1 MKLVFLGTSELAA
14 TSLKAI
20 TESSHIITCVV
31 TQPDRR
37 SGRGRKPAPHPV
49 KVMAE
54 SLGLPVVQPERVNT
68 REFRALI
75 REHDPEVLV
84 VAAFGQILK
93 PLLLALPPLGCL
105 NVHASIL
112 PKHRGASPINAAI
125 LAGDDEVGVSIMR
138 MDEGLDTGP
147 VGIIGRLPAHPQETA
162 GELHDR
168 LAALG
173 GALIVE
179 ALDRLD
185 AKDLKFLAQDE
196 SQATHAPKMAK
207 SDGLI
212 RLGGSVEQAH
222 RQIRGLTPWPGC
234 YADMETAAG
243 LKRVIL
249 GESTID
255 RTDTKSDVP
264 GQILEASGDGI
275 LVACGRG
282 VLRIKKLKPAGKRMM
297 TASEF
302 LNGTTLE
309 VGSYLRGSING

>member
-20 TESSHIITCVV
+20 AESSHTISCVV

-49 KVMAE
+49 KAMAE
-54 SLGLPVVQPERVNT
+54 SLSLPLLQPDRVNT
-68 REFRALI
+68 RDFRSAI
-75 REHDPEVLV
+75 REHNPDVLV

-93 PLLLALPPLGCL
+93 PLILGLPPHGCL

-125 LAGDDEVGVSIMR
+125 LSGDTEVGVSIMK

-147 VGIIGRLPAHPQETA
+147 VGLVGRLPAKPEETA

-168 LAALG
+168 LAELG
-173 GALIVE
+173 AALIVE
-179 ALDRLD
+179 ALDRL
-185 AKDLKFLAQDE
+185 AVNDLEFLPQDE
-196 SQATHAPKMAK
+196 SQASHAPKLAK

-212 RLGGSVEQAH
+212 RLGGSAEQAH

-234 YADMETAAG
+234 YADLDTVAG
-243 LKRVIL
+243 AKRVIL
-249 GESTID
+249 GETLID
-255 RTDTKSDVP
+255 CANTKTETP
-264 GQILEASGDGI
+264 GQILAASGDGI

-302 LNGTTLE
+302 LNGTTIA
-309 VGSYLRGSING
+309 VGSFLRGSTHE